1 MEPYKTG
8 LYVIYDV
15 VAQESGT
22 ILELK
27 NDQVAQRIV
36 QNMLR
41 ENKLSARD
49 FRLYLLGRYNNET
62 MQLFINE
69 KLEIAIP
76 EVKDE

>member
-1 MEPYKTG
+1 MEKYKTS

-15 VAQESGT
+15 VAQESGS

-27 NDQVAQRIV
+27 NDAVAQRIV

-41 ENKLSARD
+41 ENKLSAKD
-49 FRLYLLGRYNNET
+49 FRLYLLGRYDNET
-62 MQLFINE
+62 MNLFVNE

-76 EVKDE
+76 EVQDE